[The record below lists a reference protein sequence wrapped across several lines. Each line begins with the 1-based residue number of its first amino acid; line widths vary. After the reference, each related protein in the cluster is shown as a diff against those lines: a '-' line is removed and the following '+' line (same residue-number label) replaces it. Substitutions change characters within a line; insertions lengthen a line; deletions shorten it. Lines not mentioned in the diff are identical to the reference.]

1 MPLNKPKM
9 IHHPMRRDLW
19 TDPAVS
25 TEANNL
31 YVWQS
36 YLRDHPLYKTGVN
49 VDHVGGISKKKTIF
63 ASSSTVH
70 KYVNHVDTNWTGGKK
85 KGKRPKGKKPS
96 TTEANEE
103 EITIVL
109 SNGNDRQELFIKRST
124 CLGNLFNSYAEE
136 CGVPLKSLRLAFH
149 GRTLFLSSVGKRTA
163 KDLNMKDM
171 DEISVTY
178 IQDSTSEVTPNS
190 AKPAS
195 KQSSKSKKRHASKK
209 AQRKKTGKPT
219 KSPTQSNEAEE
230 KAKEDHSIALSR
242 IFEEAEPAFKAIR
255 QKLNNLALERKS
267 PKLRRSS
274 TDKNRETSPTSAVF
288 NPNTFGLGGKAGKTS
303 YTVNV
308 GQIEN
313 LYISSKR
320 NSICCKTSPKRDFID
335 LHGCTRDQALQRL
348 DAALTDWVKTA
359 MEGEYPWV
367 MPVDIICGGGSQIL
381 SETVEG
387 WIKDK
392 KNVANAPK
400 SQ

>member
-1 MPLNKPKM
+1 
-9 IHHPMRRDLW
+9 
-19 TDPAVS
+19 
-25 TEANNL
+25 
-31 YVWQS
+31 
-36 YLRDHPLYKTGVN
+36 
-49 VDHVGGISKKKTIF
+49 
-63 ASSSTVH
+63 
-70 KYVNHVDTNWTGGKK
+70 VNHVDANWTGGKK
-85 KGKRPKGKKPS
+85 NGKKNGKGPKGKTLS
-96 TTEANEE
+96 TNEANEE

-109 SNGNDRQELFIKRST
+109 SNGNDRKECFLKRST

-136 CGVPLKSLRLAFH
+136 CGVPLKSLRFVFH

-163 KDLNMKDM
+163 KDLNMRDM
-171 DEISVTY
+171 DEISVTS

-190 AKPAS
+190 AKPATE
-195 KQSSKSKKRHASKK
+195 QSSKSKKRHANKK
-209 AQRKKTGKPT
+209 AQRKKAGKPT
-219 KSPTQSNEAEE
+219 KSSVRINEAEE

-242 IFEEAEPAFKAIR
+242 IFEEAEPVFKAIR
-255 QKLNNLALERKS
+255 QKLHNLTLDRKS
-267 PKLRRSS
+267 PKIRRSS
-274 TDKNRETSPTSAVF
+274 TDRKTETSPTSAVF

-308 GQIEN
+308 GRIEN

-320 NSICCKTSPKRDFID
+320 SPICCKRDFID
-335 LHGCTRDQALQRL
+335 LHGCTKDQAIQRL
-348 DAALTDWVKTA
+348 DVALIDWVKTA

-387 WIKDK
+387 WIKEK

>member
-1 MPLNKPKM
+1 MTY
-9 IHHPMRRDLW
+9 HPMRRDLW

-31 YVWQS
+31 DVWES
-36 YLRDHPLYKTGVN
+36 YLRDHPLYKRGVN
-49 VDHVGGISKKKTIF
+49 VDHVSGISKRGLNF
-63 ASSSTVH
+63 ASKSTVH
-70 KYVNHVDTNWTGGKK
+70 KYVNHVDANWTGGKK
-85 KGKRPKGKKPS
+85 NGKKNGKGPKGKTLS

-103 EITIVL
+103 EITIVV
-109 SNGNDRQELFIKRST
+109 SNGNDRKEFSLKHST

-136 CGVPLKSLRLAFH
+136 CDVPLKSLRFVFH

-163 KDLNMKDM
+163 KDLNMRDM

-190 AKPAS
+190 VKPAS

-209 AQRKKTGKPT
+209 AQRKKAGKPT
-219 KSPTQSNEAEE
+219 KSPIRINEAEE

-242 IFEEAEPAFKAIR
+242 IFEEAEPVFKAIR
-255 QKLNNLALERKS
+255 QKLHNLTLDRKS

-274 TDKNRETSPTSAVF
+274 TDRKRETSPTSVVF

-320 NSICCKTSPKRDFID
+320 SSICYKTSPKRDFID
-335 LHGCTRDQALQRL
+335 LHGCTKDQAIQRL
-348 DAALTDWVKTA
+348 DEALNDWVKTA

-387 WIKDK
+387 WIKEK
-392 KNVANAPK
+392 NNVANAPK